1 MYLWVCFEIG
11 WKRPLEN
18 CSPSVNGFLQMWL
31 AAPRSQPLF
40 PLCTGRTEMVAS
52 QRIWAGLSAI
62 AMLVIL
68 SGTNK
73 RNFFKGLRPQAFY
86 VDVSGFRNPQ
96 KDRALQRIFY
106 AKVLEPIKMFM
117 SQHLGLDLKC
127 FVFW

>member
-1 MYLWVCFEIG
+1 
-11 WKRPLEN
+11 
-18 CSPSVNGFLQMWL
+18 
-31 AAPRSQPLF
+31 
-40 PLCTGRTEMVAS
+40 MVPS

-62 AMLVIL
+62 ATLVIL

-73 RNFFKGLRPQAFY
+73 SNFFKRLRPQAFY
-86 VDVSGFRNPQ
+86 VDLSGFRNHQ

-106 AKVLEPIKMFM
+106 AKVLEPVKMFM